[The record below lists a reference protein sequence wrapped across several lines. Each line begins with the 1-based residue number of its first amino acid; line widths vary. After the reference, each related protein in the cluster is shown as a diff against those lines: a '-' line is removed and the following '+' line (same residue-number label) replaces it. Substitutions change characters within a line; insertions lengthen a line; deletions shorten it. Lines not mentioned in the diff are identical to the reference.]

1 MKKGW
6 QSRCVRENAWGK
18 KFSRWYFIAPSGNL
32 YMFWRGSVWD
42 TIYVPVTAQALSEPD
57 KTKLPENA
65 LQRFNRKSDY
75 NAGVREDLRAVHT
88 RALNY
93 LYEVEARGGFKQ
105 QKKMNALL
113 ASDREFR
120 AMFSQAK
127 TSYSYNSMP

>member
-1 MKKGW
+1 
-6 QSRCVRENAWGK
+6 
-18 KFSRWYFIAPSGNL
+18 
-32 YMFWRGSVWD
+32 MFWRGSVWD
-42 TIYVPVTAQALSEPD
+42 TIYVPVTAQALTEPD
-57 KTKLPENA
+57 KTNLPENA

-93 LYEVEARGGFKQ
+93 LYAVEARGGFPQ
-105 QKKMNALL
+105 QKKMNAIL